1 MIIVRRILAS
11 VVLLLAL
18 AGLTVSGVEAATM
31 MPDQSAAMA
40 GDGMMGDVMTG
51 GGMPDS
57 DGCGGDAGS
66 LASCAMVC
74 GPSCAGDVGQVPGNA
89 TGKLVTVC
97 GVIAP
102 GSVLPPG
109 VALSRD
115 PPKPKPHSL

>member
-1 MIIVRRILAS
+1 MMTIRRILAS

-31 MPDQSAAMA
+31 MPDQPAAMQERGMT
-40 GDGMMGDVMTG
+40 GDGM
-51 GGMPDS
+51 PDC

-66 LASCAMVC
+66 LAGCAMVC
-74 GPSCAGDVGQVPGNA
+74 GPSCAGDLDQVPGSR
-89 TGKLVTVC
+89 TGKFEVVR

-102 GSVLPPG
+102 VLDLPPG